1 MTEFSFIFL
10 LFLKTNLRLISFP
23 LTMEEEDRAILT
35 FHRIPSLSSSLLTSS
50 PAKSGSVQFRHRVQ
64 RNSVRGDVSLGRF
77 ACISLVEKCEQ
88 REFAPT
94 PAQILNNPLAILA
107 LVPKDAAIFA
117 AGAIAGAAAK
127 TVTAPLDRV
136 KLLMQVLAVPL
147 LFYSGIDYLTLLLQF
162 YFMFKIFRKDIEK
175 IQK

>member
-1 MTEFSFIFL
+1 
-10 LFLKTNLRLISFP
+10 
-23 LTMEEEDRAILT
+23 MEEEDRAILT
-35 FHRIPSLSSSLLTSS
+35 FHRIPSLNSSLLTSY
-50 PAKSGSVQFRHRVQ
+50 PAKSGTVQFHRRAR
-64 RNSVRGDVSLGRF
+64 RNSVRGDVGLGRF

-94 PAQILNNPLAILA
+94 TAQILKNPLAILA

-147 LFYSGIDYLTLLLQF
+147 IFLGYFTLTLIILLF
-162 YFMFKIFRKDIEK
+162 AVNLR
-175 IQK
+175 